1 MRNNL
6 YYIKAQNGL
15 IPEAIKD
22 ALVQA
27 FKLINRKKISNIK
40 LIVSHSDILGN
51 APNFLSQG
59 FCEIFNDSG
68 EVIYNALKKTKNYS
82 IPDFPIETVNTGI
95 NVCLSNTMSE
105 MRGGES
111 VSVLVFANEESFK
124 KVQSKLF
131 YSEIDL
137 IAVLQYETDGINE
150 ILSACKA
157 ENISTSIDPNVMP
170 YVNNFSVDE
179 NEILRMLSTIN
190 VQNGGS
196 DHVTRRTM
204 QNVIDKLTENK
215 STIPFSNFLGYL
227 VNEVHLNLDDSLVLL
242 NWKKSYFGR

>member
-6 YYIKAQNGL
+6 YYIKAQNGS

-22 ALVQA
+22 SLIKA
-27 FKLINRKKISNIK
+27 FILINEKQISNIK
-40 LIVSHSDILGN
+40 LIVSHADILGTP
-51 APNFLSQG
+51 PNYLSDG
-59 FCEIFNDSG
+59 FGQLPVNSG
-68 EVIYNALKKTKNYS
+68 LDIYRTLKRSRNFTFVDLPK
-82 IPDFPIETVNTGI
+82 EGVNTGM
-95 NVCLSNTMSE
+95 NVLLSNTFSSNH
-105 MRGGES
+105 GNDS
-111 VSVLVFANEESFK
+111 VGILVFANEESLK

-131 YSEIDL
+131 YSGIDL
-137 IAVLQYETDGINE
+137 IAVIQYETDGINE

-157 ENISTSIDPNVMP
+157 ENISTLIDPNVIP

-179 NEILRMLSTIN
+179 NDILRMLSTIN

-204 QNVIDKLTENK
+204 QNVIDKLTEIK

-227 VNEVHLNLDDSLVLL
+227 VNEVHLNLDDSLELL
-242 NWKKSYFGR
+242 NWKKAYFRR